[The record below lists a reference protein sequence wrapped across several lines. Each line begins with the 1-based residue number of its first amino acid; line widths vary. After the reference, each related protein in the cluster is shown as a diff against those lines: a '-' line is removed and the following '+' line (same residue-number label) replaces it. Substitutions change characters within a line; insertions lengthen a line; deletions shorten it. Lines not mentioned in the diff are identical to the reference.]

1 MELSTYE
8 SPRGR
13 RNTRRLPLHHHHHH
27 HPSRTYKLR
36 PRLLLA
42 LTVLP
47 FGLIVLYLGS
57 YRVESTAADA
67 SPERLRGRIIRRPTL
82 RSSNSNPLPDSS
94 NNNSN
99 NKNPQIAT
107 DLVQEAAAEHQAI
120 KKAHK
125 ETKAKVEVV
134 LAASAEAQQPVLAT
148 ANPKK
153 SKRGGPLKDKPVVHN
168 QDNTHQHHNIP
179 NIVIFTH
186 STNLLESN
194 NVTGEDIALLR
205 NVRNTVHLHAN
216 ATVRF
221 LTDDDCLTSIR
232 NVMGHDSPLVD
243 YFLKESQGMFKADVC
258 RGAAL
263 YETGGLYFDVDI
275 QARIPM
281 WQAIQADTDFVVP
294 VVHVAS
300 KYPGSYFQA
309 FIGTKPQNPILKQYL
324 ELFIR
329 YYQGHI
335 DLNGPLGV
343 LLLKQ
348 AHDQIKDGQVTQLWQ
363 EVLYRSHLF
372 PNVPPPNWGTRR
384 ACKFVV
390 VANKKTP
397 YVVPLYS
404 RTRGSRMCGGADS
417 KGGPK

>member
-1 MELSTYE
+1 MELLHYE

-13 RNTRRLPLHHHHHH
+13 RTTRRLALHHHHH

-47 FGLIVLYLGS
+47 FCLILLYLGA
-57 YRVESTAADA
+57 YRIESTTADA
-67 SPERLRGRIIRRPTL
+67 SPDRLRGRI
-82 RSSNSNPLPDSS
+82 RSTNNIPLADNSSS
-94 NNNSN
+94 SKNNNN
-99 NKNPQIAT
+99 NPQIAT

-134 LAASAEAQQPVLAT
+134 TSASAQKPVLAT
-148 ANPKK
+148 VNPKK
-153 SKRGGPLKDKPVVHN
+153 TKRGGPLKDKPVVHN
-168 QDNTHQHHNIP
+168 EDNTHQHHNIP
-179 NIVIFTH
+179 NILIFTH
-186 STNLLESN
+186 STNLLKSN

-205 NVRNTVHLHAN
+205 NVRNTILLHAN

-221 LTDDDCLTSIR
+221 LTDNDCLDSIR
-232 NVMGHDSPLVD
+232 NVMGHDSPLVE
-243 YFLKESQGMFKADVC
+243 YFLMEAQGMFKADVC

-281 WQAIQADTDFVVP
+281 WQAIHADTDFVVP

-390 VANKKTP
+390 VANKRTP

-417 KGGPK
+417 NGGAK